1 MSTPAQTDR
10 RDTVVI
16 IPMYNERENA
26 AAIIDAVLELPH
38 KFDILVIDDNSP
50 DGTAAIVKEKIAE
63 NPGRV
68 HIIERAGKLGL
79 GTAYIT
85 GFKWALGQGYDYICE
100 MDADFSHNPADL
112 MKLYQATAVD
122 GADVA
127 VGSRYVTGVNVVNW
141 PMGRVLMSYYASK
154 YVRLVTRMKVHDT
167 TAGFVCYR
175 RRVLET
181 IPLDKIKF
189 KGYAF
194 QIEMKFTAY
203 KYGFRIAEVPIIFVN
218 RVLGTSKMSG
228 GIFGE
233 AVFGVIRLKWN
244 SFFKNYDRP
253 AER

>member
-1 MSTPAQTDR
+1 MSNTDSTR

-16 IPMYNERENA
+16 IPMYNERENT
-26 AAIIDAVLELPH
+26 AAIIDAVLALEQP
-38 KFDILVIDDNSP
+38 FDILVIDDNSP
-50 DGTAAIVKEKIAE
+50 DGTAAIVKDKIAQ

-85 GFKWALGQGYDYICE
+85 GFKWAIANGYDYICE
-100 MDADFSHNPADL
+100 MDADFSHNPDDL
-112 MKLYQATAVD
+112 LKLYHATAVE

-127 VGSRYVTGVNVVNW
+127 IGSRYVTGVNVVNW

-175 RRVLET
+175 RQVLET

-194 QIEMKFTAY
+194 QIEMKFTAF

-244 SFFKNYDRP
+244 SFFKNYDRT
-253 AER
+253 ATK